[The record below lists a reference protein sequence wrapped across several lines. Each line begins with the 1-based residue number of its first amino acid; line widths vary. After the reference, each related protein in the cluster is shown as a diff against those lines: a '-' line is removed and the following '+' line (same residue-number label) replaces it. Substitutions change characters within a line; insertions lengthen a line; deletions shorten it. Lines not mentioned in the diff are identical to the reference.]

1 MLRPDG
7 GGTWLGLHWVT
18 ISTWG
23 ISALVPTLHSA
34 TQRMTA
40 IWAVRF
46 NASAGTHS
54 ALALLDQ
61 YIAGGFVF
69 SSDSHS
75 GTCVVRPALNQQ
87 LLSQP
92 QA

>member
-1 MLRPDG
+1 MLRPYA
-7 GGTWLGLHWVT
+7 GGTRLGLHSAT

-23 ISALVPTLHSA
+23 ISALVPTLRSA
-34 TQRMTA
+34 TQPMTA
-40 IWAVRF
+40 IWAARF

-61 YIAGGFVF
+61 YIAAGIVF

-75 GTCVVRPALNQQ
+75 GTCVVRRL
-87 LLSQP
+87 
-92 QA
+92 